1 MADFTSKQLD
11 RVKKLLDE
19 REARLREEIREELI
33 RSGEEHYID
42 LATLV
47 ADPGDASVADLLSD
61 LDVAVVDRQ
70 IQEIRDIEAARE
82 RIKAGTFGTCVD
94 CEGDIAYE
102 RLLAYPTAKRCIDCQ
117 SVHEKTYMQENR
129 PTL

>member
-1 MADFTSKQLD
+1 MADFTSEQTE

-42 LATLV
+42 LATMV

-70 IQEIRDIEAARE
+70 IQEIRDIEAARQ
-82 RIKAGTFGTCVD
+82 RIKDGSFGTCIE
-94 CEGDIAYE
+94 CGTDIAYE
-102 RLLAYPTAKRCIDCQ
+102 RLLAYLTAKRCIDCQ
-117 SVHEKTYMQENR
+117 SVHEKTYAQINK

>member
-1 MADFTSKQLD
+1 MADFTPKQLD
-11 RVKKLLDE
+11 RVQKLLDD
-19 REARLREEIREELI
+19 REARLRNEIREELI

-82 RIKAGTFGTCVD
+82 RIEAGTFGTCVE
-94 CEGDIAYE
+94 CGGDIAYE
-102 RLLAYPTAKRCIDCQ
+102 RLLAYPTARRCIECQ
-117 SVHEKTYMQENR
+117 SVHEKTYLQENK

>member
-1 MADFTSKQLD
+1 MADFTRKQLD
-11 RVKKLLDE
+11 HVQKLLDD
-19 REARLREEIREELI
+19 REARLRDEIREELI

-82 RIKAGTFGTCVD
+82 RIKAGTFGTCVE
-94 CEGDIAYE
+94 CGGDIAYE
-102 RLLAYPTAKRCIDCQ
+102 RLLAYPTARRCIECQ
-117 SVHEKTYMQENR
+117 SVHEKTYLQENK